1 MRINKLLFVFKFYM
15 HNLEEDLEGN
25 PRVWFILFFSGC
37 LVYVC
42 CTKVIYRKVK
52 KIFDIFILFYFILLY
67 KYILC

>member
-1 MRINKLLFVFKFYM
+1 M

-52 KIFDIFILFYFILLY
+52 KHFFNNCEEDLELDI
-67 KYILC
+67 